1 MDADSSTVYPA
12 ADNCDVS
19 IDIPLSKE
27 KRRENNISIENYR
40 ELPLSKQKCKTDFD
54 CREIL
59 KQLKLLTH
67 IITDTA
73 ALKEL
78 KENFI
83 DVRDKFSKHAPV
95 DHGLVVAHPKAK
107 MELEKNV
114 KRKFESLPLS
124 RKKIKLTGR
133 VGIAREARK
142 FSRNF
147 KISEKG
153 LKDLTKTK

>member
-1 MDADSSTVYPA
+1 MKQRKSS
-12 ADNCDVS
+12 
-19 IDIPLSKE
+19 
-27 KRRENNISIENYR
+27 
-40 ELPLSKQKCKTDFD
+40 
-54 CREIL
+54 
-59 KQLKLLTH
+59 TH

-73 ALKEL
+73 PLKEL
-78 KENFI
+78 NENLI

-95 DHGLVVAHPKAK
+95 DHGLVVAHQKAK

-142 FSRNF
+142 FSRNI